1 MVVASNFRGF
11 EFICYCGKEVKP
23 LEDKPDVLLPE
34 ARAQTAQFG
43 SFSVGPKELQA
54 LLESAR
60 APFLSMKPPLLAL
73 ESTLPSF

>member
-1 MVVASNFRGF
+1 MLLSLALAGS
-11 EFICYCGKEVKP
+11 GKGLCP
-23 LEDKPDVLLPE
+23 
-34 ARAQTAQFG
+34 AAHQTAQFG